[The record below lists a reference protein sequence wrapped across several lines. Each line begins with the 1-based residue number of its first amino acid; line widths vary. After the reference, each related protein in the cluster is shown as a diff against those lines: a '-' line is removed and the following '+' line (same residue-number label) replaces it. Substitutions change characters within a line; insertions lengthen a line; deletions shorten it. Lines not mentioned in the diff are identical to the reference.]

1 MYMDLILESENGY
14 GYDGVSAETMDEIDN
29 IEVPSFTESALSPYE
44 LVSKSLYEFV
54 QEHVGMS
61 QAITRAEVNYI
72 KENGVEPLWEASDSE
87 NIFQKF
93 INMVKK
99 LIGSITGAFDKLM
112 KAVET
117 KVRSIYEKYGNKLN
131 DRIRYDGKF
140 IGDKKFLIRKYDPE
154 YGVAIL
160 EDDPQSILHK
170 TPGFNTIEKIM
181 NKEIGVNGPWRDDG
195 ANKDM
200 IISKNEKGKEELTDA
215 AKEVIPNLNKTIFSI
230 IKGTDR
236 IDWTKTSS
244 IKSALMKVMSPEP
257 VRVDWKGA
265 HDEIKY
271 FMQDIKGESLKRHL
285 KEVYNKIKKDL
296 GKIIDQTKKQAKKVG
311 TSTKKASVVGLY
323 INILNKYIQSM
334 TMTYNATCSVYNAK
348 WAQSIKINIQLH
360 QAMSSGMTKDDK
372 KAAKERRDEIRNTDP
387 SGTKFVAQGKKNT
400 SNMRQV
406 GESYDYYDDF
416 ELSFE

>member
-14 GYDGVSAETMDEIDN
+14 GYDGVSAETMEEIDN
-29 IEVPSFTESALSPYE
+29 IQVPSFTESALSPYD

-54 QEHVGMS
+54 EENVNVS
-61 QAITRAEVNYI
+61 KIITKAEMNYI
-72 KENGVEPLWEASDSE
+72 KENGHEPLWEASDSE
-87 NIFQKF
+87 NIFQRF
-93 INMVKK
+93 INMVKS
-99 LIGSITGAFDKLM
+99 LIGKITGAFDKLM

-131 DRIRYDGKF
+131 NRIKYDGKF

-154 YGVAIL
+154 YGVVIL

-181 NKEIGVNGPWRDDG
+181 NQEIGMNGPWRDDG
-195 ANKDM
+195 ATKDS
-200 IISKNEKGKEELTDA
+200 IVSKSEKGKEELTDA
-215 AKEVIPNLNKTIFSI
+215 AKEVIPNLNKTIFST

-244 IKSALMKVMSPEP
+244 IKSALMKLMAPEP

-271 FMQDIKGESLKRHL
+271 FMQDIKGESLKRQL

-296 GKIIDQTKKQAKKVG
+296 GKVIDQVKKQAKKSG
-311 TSTKKASVVGLY
+311 ASTKKASVVGLY

-360 QAMSSGMTKDDK
+360 QAMSSGMSKDDK
-372 KAAKERRDEIRNTDP
+372 KAARDRRKDIRNTDP
-387 SGTKFVAQGKKNT
+387 SDDEFKAQGKASG
-400 SNMRQV
+400 SNIRRV
-406 GESYDYYDDF
+406 GESYDFDDF
-416 ELSFE
+416 GLSFE

>member
-1 MYMDLILESENGY
+1 MYMDLILESESGY
-14 GYDGVSAETMDEIDN
+14 GYNGVSADTMNEIDN
-29 IEVPSFTESALSPYE
+29 IEVPSFAESALSPYE

-54 QEHVGMS
+54 EENTIMS
-61 QAITRAEVNYI
+61 KAVTRAELNYI
-72 KENGVEPLWEASDSE
+72 KENGYEPLWEASDSE

-93 INMVKK
+93 IGMIKS
-99 LIGSITGAFDKLM
+99 LIGKITGAFDKLM
-112 KAVET
+112 KSVET
-117 KVRSIYEKYGNKLN
+117 KVRSIYEKYGDKLN
-131 DRIRYDGKF
+131 NRIKYDGKF

-170 TPGFNTIEKIM
+170 TPGFNTVEKLM
-181 NKEIGVNGPWRDDG
+181 NQEIGVNGPWKDDG
-195 ANKDM
+195 VHKDAVV
-200 IISKNEKGKEELTDA
+200 SKSEKGKEELTDA
-215 AKEVIPNLNKTIFSI
+215 AKEIIPNLNKTIFSV

-244 IKSALMKVMSPEP
+244 IKSALMKAMSPEP
-257 VRVDWKGA
+257 VRVDWRGA

-285 KEVYNKIKKDL
+285 KEVYKKIKTDL

-311 TSTKKASVVGLY
+311 ASRGKSSVVGLY
-323 INILNKYIQSM
+323 INILNKYVQSM

-360 QAMSSGMTKDDK
+360 QAMSSGMSKDDK
-372 KAAKERRDEIRNTDP
+372 KDAKDRRKELRNTEP
-387 SGTKFVAQGKKNT
+387 SDKEFIAQGKKSS
-400 SNMRQV
+400 SNIRQV
-406 GESYDYYDDF
+406 GESYDYDDF
-416 ELSFE
+416 GFSFE